1 MTLGSRNRDTV
12 FKSIES
18 REENER
24 PKHRLLQSPKIQGE
38 ASRKTAEQIQMEKVM
53 GFSGFQE
60 PSEKY
65 FD

>member
-24 PKHRLLQSPKIQGE
+24 PKDRLLQSPKIQGD

>member
-1 MTLGSRNRDTV
+1 MALGSRNRDNV
-12 FKSIES
+12 FQSTES

-24 PKHRLLQSPKIQGE
+24 PKRLLETPKIQGD

-53 GFSGFQE
+53 GFSGFHETRDQ
-60 PSEKY
+60 Y

>member
-24 PKHRLLQSPKIQGE
+24 PKDRLLQSPKIQGE

>member
-24 PKHRLLQSPKIQGE
+24 PKDRLLASPKIQGD